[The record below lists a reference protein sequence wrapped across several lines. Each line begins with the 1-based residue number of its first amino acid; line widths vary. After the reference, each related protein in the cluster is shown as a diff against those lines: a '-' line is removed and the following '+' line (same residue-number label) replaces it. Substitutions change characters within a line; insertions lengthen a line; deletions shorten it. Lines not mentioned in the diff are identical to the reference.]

1 VKKETR
7 EDMTSPKTKD
17 KGVYCY
23 ACKLEC
29 HDFEVRTI
37 PGSRVSIENTSKVN
51 KMNLQSLE

>member
-37 PGSRVSIENTSKVN
+37 PGSRLTSILNIN
-51 KMNLQSLE
+51 KN

>member
-29 HDFEVRTI
+29 HDNVLKTPQKLIRWI
-37 PGSRVSIENTSKVN
+37 C
-51 KMNLQSLE
+51 SLEWKLTGK